1 MSGKYVYISALY
13 KAFLKTGATVPH
25 VPERGMNTGLFQWHC
40 ICHRVTQVPQQK
52 GAYKNDKGEYDTDFL
67 EIIAYDSIAENTKQY
82 VKVGNILGAKGKIEK
97 LSQDTPTKLV
107 GEKITFLSTGKK
119 SEESE

>member
-1 MSGKYVYISALY
+1 MAIPRS
-13 KAFLKTGATVPH
+13 
-25 VPERGMNTGLFQWHC
+25 
-40 ICHRVTQVPQQK
+40 
-52 GAYKNDKGEYDTDFL
+52 YKNEKGEYDTDFL

-119 SEESE
+119 SEEESE